1 MGVEEEGGEALVA
14 EEGKGSV
21 RGSGWGSLRLQ
32 IWRRLDKTFVS
43 QQLK

>member
-21 RGSGWGSLRLQ
+21 GGPGGVLCACRYG
-32 IWRRLDKTFVS
+32 DKRFVS
-43 QQLK
+43 QQVK